1 MNSSETWC
9 PGLLCLLRDTEMSGV
24 YRLGNLVTL
33 RSQTAKPLY
42 SFRQTGDSLHQQRH
56 PQPGLGKYFHIL
68 SMIQW
73 MKRIM
78 KTKKANNIT
87 KILKTKLQLVL
98 LSKGRPKIVSSNKE
112 LKQEHDIECPVYNWK
127 SPIIPRANKTTTW
140 REKDIGLMLTL
151 KQIKDFEGI
160 HPKNSAMNHKFFL
173 KN

>member
-1 MNSSETWC
+1 MWKDVSILPQVTREIGSYGLDPLLLSLWNRTDSATMNSLETWC
-9 PGLLCLLRDTEMSGV
+9 PGLLCLLRDTEISGV

-56 PQPGLGKYFHIL
+56 LQPGLGKHFHIL

-87 KILKTKLQLVL
+87 KILKTKFQLVL
-98 LSKGRPKIVSSNKE
+98 LPKDRPKIVSSNKE
-112 LKQEHDIECPVYNWK
+112 LKQEHDIECPVYN
-127 SPIIPRANKTTTW
+127 
-140 REKDIGLMLTL
+140 
-151 KQIKDFEGI
+151 
-160 HPKNSAMNHKFFL
+160 
-173 KN
+173 